1 MLQSLI
7 LLSDDEIETVT
18 SAVREWCRVNNC
30 QIDSA
35 QGHRAV
41 TVAIDL
47 IQTQQTKAVFIGELS
62 SRLAPREGLE
72 NQA

>member
-35 QGHRAV
+35 QGHRAI

-47 IQTQQTKAVFIGELS
+47 IQTQLTKAVFIGELS

>member
-7 LLSDDEIETVT
+7 SLSDNEIETVT

-35 QGHRAV
+35 QGHRAIA
-41 TVAIDL
+41 VAIDL
-47 IQTQQTKAVFIGELS
+47 IQTQHAEVVFIGELS
-62 SRLAPREGLE
+62 SRLAPMDGLE